1 MLEFQLHAPC
11 SMLESGA
18 PHRGSTSGHGGEGML
33 GTSAEG
39 RSQEGFL
46 AAKVTL
52 RQLGGSM
59 CLQTPPGG
67 DGQGRPWSRSRSGL
81 PVRSEQ
87 HSFGSGQRVRA
98 GPRGHLGAL

>member
-1 MLEFQLHAPC
+1 MVHPTEEAQA
-11 SMLESGA
+11 
-18 PHRGSTSGHGGEGML
+18 GMVERKCW

-46 AAKVTL
+46 AVKVTL

-67 DGQGRPWSRSRSGL
+67 DGQGGPWSRSRSGL
-81 PVRSEQ
+81 PVGSKQ
-87 HSFGSGQRVRA
+87 HSFGGGQRVRA